1 MAGDERTEK
10 PTPKRHKENR
20 RKGVM
25 ARSRELPLA
34 VSLFAAVIALPMA
47 GKNLMGNFASS
58 IGSAMSAAGSGDP
71 TIAMAEARKMISQGV
86 HALALPVLLV
96 SGTTMLSTL
105 LVVRQKPNL
114 QMLRPRLTG
123 LSPKQGIK
131 RVFSSHGLTEL
142 VRSLVKLVILLLIGY
157 AAWRSGVS
165 HLISSQTSLDSA
177 LHAVT
182 GGALSLMLKV
192 ALATLLIGVGDAI
205 WARRR
210 FGKQAKMTKQEVKDE
225 AKGQEVNPHVKG
237 AIRSK
242 QMKLSRSRMMAA
254 VAGADVVLANP
265 THIAVALRYEPGT
278 LAPVVVAKGAGE
290 VAQRIKALAADN
302 DVPVIENKPLARA
315 LHAATDVG
323 DIIPVELYRAVA
335 EVLAA
340 VFAAR
345 RRRGLPAQR
354 TDANP
359 KPRPRRRSAG
369 GDVRDGHSVNAGSN
383 A

>member
-10 PTPKRHKENR
+10 PTAKRQKENR

-47 GKNLMGNFASS
+47 AKNLMGNFAGSLA
-58 IGSAMSAAGSGDP
+58 SAMSAAGSGDP
-71 TIAMAEARKMISQGV
+71 TIAMAEARKMIGQGA
-86 HALALPVLLV
+86 HALAVPVLLV

-105 LVVRQKPNL
+105 LVIRQKPNL
-114 QMLRPRLTG
+114 SLLRPKLSG
-123 LSPKQGIK
+123 LNPKAGIK
-131 RVFSSHGLTEL
+131 RVFSAHGLQEL
-142 VRSLVKLVILLLIGY
+142 VRSLVKLAILLLIGY
-157 AAWRSGVS
+157 ATWQSGVS
-165 HLISSQTSLDSA
+165 HLIAAQTSLDSA

-182 GGALSLMLKV
+182 GSTLDLMLKV
-192 ALATLLIGVGDAI
+192 AIVTLLIGVADAV

-210 FGKQAKMTKQEVKDE
+210 FNKQSKMTKQEVKDE

-265 THIAVALRYEPGT
+265 THIAVALKYEPGT

-290 VAQRIKALAADN
+290 VAQRIKKLAADN

-315 LHAATDVG
+315 LHKATDVG
-323 DIIPVELYRAVA
+323 DVIPVELNRAVA

-354 TDANP
+354 QPAESPATSR
-359 KPRPRRRSAG
+359 RPTVSDLR
-369 GDVRDGHSVNAGSN
+369 AGSN

>member
-1 MAGDERTEK
+1 MLG
-10 PTPKRHKENR
+10 
-20 RKGVM
+20 
-25 ARSRELPLA
+25 
-34 VSLFAAVIALPMA
+34 
-47 GKNLMGNFASS
+47 
-58 IGSAMSAAGSGDP
+58 
-71 TIAMAEARKMISQGV
+71 QGA
-86 HALALPVLLV
+86 HALAMPVLLV
-96 SGTTMLSTL
+96 SGSTVLSTL
-105 LVVRQKPNL
+105 LVIRQKPNL
-114 QMLRPRLTG
+114 SLLRPKLSV
-123 LSPKQGIK
+123 LSPKNGIK
-131 RVFSSHGLTEL
+131 RVFSAHGLQEL

-157 AAWRSGVS
+157 TAWRSGVT
-165 HLISSQTSLDSA
+165 HLIAAQTSLDAS

-182 GGALSLMLKV
+182 GAALDLMLKV
-192 ALATLLIGVGDAI
+192 AVVTMLIGIGDAV

-210 FGKQAKMTKQEVKDE
+210 FGKQSKMTKQEVKDE

-265 THIAVALRYEPGT
+265 THIAVALKYEAGT

-323 DIIPVELYRAVA
+323 DVIPVELYRAVA

-345 RRRGLPAQR
+345 RRRGLPVQR
-354 TDANP
+354 P
-359 KPRPRRRSAG
+359 SSSPSKPNRRGAG
-369 GDVRDGHSVNAGSN
+369 ARDVRNVSAGSN

>member
-10 PTPKRHKENR
+10 PTGKRQKENR
-20 RKGVM
+20 RKGIA

-47 GKNLMGNFASS
+47 AKNLMGNFAGSLA
-58 IGSAMSAAGSGDP
+58 SAMSAAGSGDSSVA
-71 TIAMAEARKMISQGV
+71 IGEARKMIGQGV
-86 HALALPVLLV
+86 HALAVPVLLV
-96 SGTTMLSTL
+96 SGSTMLSTL
-105 LVVRQKPNL
+105 LVVRQKPNFSL
-114 QMLRPRLTG
+114 LRPRLSG
-123 LSPKQGIK
+123 LNPKAGIK
-131 RVFSSHGLTEL
+131 RVFSAHGLQEL
-142 VRSLVKLVILLLIGY
+142 VRSLVKLAILLLIGY

-165 HLISSQTSLDSA
+165 HVVATQASLDSA
-177 LHAVT
+177 LHAIT
-182 GGALSLMLKV
+182 GSTLHLMLEV
-192 ALATLLIGVGDAI
+192 ALVTMVIGVGDAV

-210 FGKQAKMTKQEVKDE
+210 YGKQTKMTKQEVKDE

-265 THIAVALRYEPGT
+265 THIAVALKYEAGT

-315 LHAATDVG
+315 LHAAADVG
-323 DIIPVELYRAVA
+323 DVIPVELYRAVA

-354 TDANP
+354 TAPAVP
-359 KPRPRRRSAG
+359 KTNRRAAGSPR
-369 GDVRDGHSVNAGSN
+369 DVRNASAGSN

>member
-10 PTPKRHKENR
+10 PTGKRQKENR
-20 RKGVM
+20 RKGIA

-47 GKNLMGNFASS
+47 AKNLMGNFAGSLA
-58 IGSAMSAAGSGDP
+58 SAMSAAGSGDP
-71 TIAMAEARKMISQGV
+71 SIAMAEARKMLGQGV

-96 SGTTMLSTL
+96 SGSTMLSTL

-114 QMLRPRLTG
+114 SLLRPKVSN
-123 LSPKQGIK
+123 LSPKAGIK
-131 RVFSSHGLTEL
+131 RVFSAHGLQEL

-165 HLISSQTSLDSA
+165 HLIAAQTSLDSA

-182 GGALSLMLKV
+182 GSALDLMLKV
-192 ALATLLIGVGDAI
+192 AIVTLIIGIGDAV

-210 FGKQAKMTKQEVKDE
+210 YGKQTKMTKQEVKDE

-265 THIAVALRYEPGT
+265 THIAVALKYEAGT

-302 DVPVIENKPLARA
+302 DVPVVENKPLARA

-323 DIIPVELYRAVA
+323 DVIPVELYRAVA

-345 RRRGLPAQR
+345 RRRGLPVQR
-354 TDANP
+354 PAIQSP
-359 KPRPRRRSAG
+359 KSSRRGAG
-369 GDVRDGHSVNAGSN
+369 GVRDVRNASAGSN